1 MIGRVPELGIEL
13 VPGAALMASGPKSES
28 RSGVERMQAAHKV
41 EVDRDVELVVASAGG
56 DRHALAQLYDRYAAL
71 LLGVAQRILGSPR
84 EAEDLVHDVFLEAWK
99 QAGQYDPARG
109 SVRTWLLM
117 RLRSRALDRK
127 KSAHG
132 RTVPLE
138 MEGSLEREAP
148 GEDPALAPDRTA
160 VRRTLAGLPAEQRT
174 VLELAY
180 FEGLSSS
187 EIATRLGT
195 PIGTVKSRVAAALA
209 KLRAELGPGGV
220 T

>member
-1 MIGRVPELGIEL
+1 
-13 VPGAALMASGPKSES
+13 
-28 RSGVERMQAAHKV
+28 MQAAQMV
-41 EVDRDVELVVASAGG
+41 EGDRDVELVVAAAGG
-56 DRHALAQLYDRYAAL
+56 DRGALAQLYDRYAAL

-99 QAGQYDPARG
+99 QAGHYDASRG

-127 KSAHG
+127 KAAANRAIS
-132 RTVPLE
+132 
-138 MEGSLEREAP
+138 MEAP
-148 GEDPALAPDRTA
+148 GELAEREVSLEDPALAPDRTR
-160 VRRTLAGLPAEQRT
+160 VRRVLLALPLEQRA

-195 PIGTVKSRVAAALA
+195 PIGTVKSRVAAALS
-209 KLRAELGPGGV
+209 KLRTELGAGSREAGQ
-220 T
+220 